1 MLTRIVSFYMP
12 NIPSSVLRA
21 QAAVFAKF
29 GQQIEQIPTS
39 LDHGPAID
47 QYIRHSRFDVLII
60 FDIDCIPLNARVV
73 PEAIEIVKDHPCI
86 YGIRQNANHIPGSA
100 DYVGR
105 AFICFSCQTY
115 KTLGCPSFR
124 SIKGKADVASQLTY
138 RAMQP
143 GLQRFFLK
151 RPPVEVRFLDVTDV
165 AVPKWPLDD
174 GTQFGIGTNY
184 ENKVFHAF
192 GISTDL
198 LGKRLFLEKA
208 TQIVGHSDW
217 LQPTAE
223 HLPSTTTGKP
233 PVPVYVVSLLGADG
247 RRRKMAA
254 RLGAAGIP
262 FRFVDAVDGC
272 FRPVSGQI
280 DGARVI
286 RGRFGTEQALARAA
300 SHRLVHRMIAEG
312 DSDLALVLEDDA
324 VLPDNFFQLITAA
337 TQLNFDVLKLE
348 GGEYDHRR
356 KFIGRIAGWAVIVR
370 REPSRGS
377 AAYLISRSAAA
388 RFCNLPVLDQPI
400 GAAFNDFRLWLRVFE
415 LEPFPVI
422 QDGEKSHY
430 NWQPGPRPPR
440 WQKLV
445 RSLRMR
451 DRLLRLYG
459 PRVALGIE
467 LQRFSRS
474 FDRQ

>member
-60 FDIDCIPLNARVV
+60 FDIDCIPLHEHVI
-73 PEAIEIVKDHPCI
+73 PEAIEIASSRLCV
-86 YGIRQNANHIPGSA
+86 YGIRQKSFGDR
-100 DYVGR
+100 DYVGP
-105 AFICFSCQTY
+105 AFICFSYRTY

-124 SIKGKADVASQLTY
+124 TIKRKGDVASQLTY
-138 RAMQP
+138 RALLP

-151 RPPVEVRFLDVTDV
+151 RPPVEVQFLDVTDV

-184 ENKVFHAF
+184 GNKVFHAF
-192 GISTDL
+192 QVSGDL

-217 LQPTAE
+217 LRPTAE
-223 HLPSTTTGKP
+223 HLPSMTTGKP
-233 PVPVYVVSLLGADG
+233 PVPVYVLSLLDADG

-262 FRFVDAVDGC
+262 FRFVDAVDGRI
-272 FRPVSGQI
+272 RPVSDQI

-300 SHRLVHRMIAEG
+300 SHRL
-312 DSDLALVLEDDA
+312 
-324 VLPDNFFQLITAA
+324 
-337 TQLNFDVLKLE
+337 
-348 GGEYDHRR
+348 Y
-356 KFIGRIAGWAVIVR
+356 
-370 REPSRGS
+370 
-377 AAYLISRSAAA
+377 
-388 RFCNLPVLDQPI
+388 
-400 GAAFNDFRLWLRVFE
+400 
-415 LEPFPVI
+415 
-422 QDGEKSHY
+422 
-430 NWQPGPRPPR
+430 
-440 WQKLV
+440 
-445 RSLRMR
+445 
-451 DRLLRLYG
+451 
-459 PRVALGIE
+459 IE
-467 LQRFSRS
+467 
-474 FDRQ
+474 